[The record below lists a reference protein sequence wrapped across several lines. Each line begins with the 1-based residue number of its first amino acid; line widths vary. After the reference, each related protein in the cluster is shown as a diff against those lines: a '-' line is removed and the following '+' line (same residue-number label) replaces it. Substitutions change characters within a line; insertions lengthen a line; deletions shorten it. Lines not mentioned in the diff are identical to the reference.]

1 MDTQHNPTTPTAVV
15 RRKGK
20 ELEPGDAVYL
30 ESQPEPI
37 TLGPVL
43 YVHSSRLRMF
53 QIGSQEKLTVIS
65 EQWFCVKASR

>member
-1 MDTQHNPTTPTAVV
+1 MDTQHNPPTAAVV

-53 QIGSQEKLTVIS
+53 QIGNREKLTVIS

>member
-1 MDTQHNPTTPTAVV
+1 MDTQHNPPASVV

-20 ELEPGDAVYL
+20 DLRPGDAVYL

-53 QIGSQEKLTVIS
+53 QIGSREKLTVIS
-65 EQWFCVKASR
+65 EQWFSVKASR

>member
-1 MDTQHNPTTPTAVV
+1 MDTQHNPTPAAVV

-20 ELEPGDAVYL
+20 DLQPGDVVYL
-30 ESQPEPI
+30 PNQAEPV

-53 QIGSQEKLTVIS
+53 QIGNREKLTVIS
-65 EQWFCVKASR
+65 EQWFCVRLR